1 MSGAGEPTITVSDT
15 AGLRV
20 AIVSAQ
26 WHDEICTALIDGAL
40 RAITEA
46 GLEEPTVVRVAG
58 SLELPVLAQQLATE
72 HDAVIALGVVIRGET
87 PHFDYVC
94 DSVTAGLTRVTL
106 DERTPIGNGVL
117 TTDDEQ
123 QARDRS
129 GLPGSK
135 EDKGY
140 QAAVA
145 AIGSA
150 ALLRQLRG

>member
-1 MSGAGEPTITVSDT
+1 MSGAGEPTITVSDA